1 MLQIVFSFM
10 VENNFCV
17 CFLFLFKHVAQI
29 SIALGRHTLPHVRT
43 RKNYK
48 TCIYDAVTF
57 KEITCGVGL
66 AAVCIAGILPM
77 YLKVIREIQCACRIS
92 SEKIH
97 CRKVVSNLYNLGLNM
112 CPTCTFMSCL
122 NVILWIW
129 NCNVNPSSPST
140 GMILMLGRHCPSP
153 ITPFPP
159 ILVLAYINPDVLVH
173 VSEHSPFSPTC
184 ISFLD

>member
-10 VENNFCV
+10 VENNYWVFIFF
-17 CFLFLFKHVAQI
+17 FLSFLFKHVAQI

-43 RKNYK
+43 IKKIKYK

-57 KEITCGVGL
+57 KGITCGFGL
-66 AAVCIAGILPM
+66 AAVCIAGIVPM
-77 YLKVIREIQCACRIS
+77 YLKKKKKKVIGEIQCACRIS

-112 CPTCTFMSCL
+112 CPMCTFMSCL

-129 NCNVNPSSPST
+129 NCNVT
-140 GMILMLGRHCPSP
+140 RQVFG
-153 ITPFPP
+153 
-159 ILVLAYINPDVLVH
+159 LAW
-173 VSEHSPFSPTC
+173 F
-184 ISFLD
+184 

>member
-1 MLQIVFSFM
+1 MPQLVPQNRYHCKKKERIGVFHHLW
-10 VENNFCV
+10 E
-17 CFLFLFKHVAQI
+17 CFLKVVLHRIICCRLYFPSWWRIFLCVVFCFLFKHVAQI

-43 RKNYK
+43 IKKYK

-57 KEITCGVGL
+57 KGITCGFGL

-112 CPTCTFMSCL
+112 CPVCTFMSCL
-122 NVILWIW
+122 NV
-129 NCNVNPSSPST
+129 
-140 GMILMLGRHCPSP
+140 
-153 ITPFPP
+153 
-159 ILVLAYINPDVLVH
+159 VL
-173 VSEHSPFSPTC
+173 
-184 ISFLD
+184 